1 MATINA
7 KQKGNRWELVC
18 ARILQPF
25 FPRVATARAE
35 SKALDNLKV
44 DLTNTYPFLFQCKH
58 VERGLDPHKVLT
70 EMPNW
75 EGQYKVLL
83 WKRNRQEPLVVM
95 TLKDAA
101 EVLQML
107 KNERII

>member
-1 MATINA
+1 
-7 KQKGNRWELVC
+7 
-18 ARILQPF
+18 
-25 FPRVATARAE
+25 
-35 SKALDNLKV
+35 
-44 DLTNTYPFLFQCKH
+44 
-58 VERGLDPHKVLT
+58 
-70 EMPNW
+70 MPNW